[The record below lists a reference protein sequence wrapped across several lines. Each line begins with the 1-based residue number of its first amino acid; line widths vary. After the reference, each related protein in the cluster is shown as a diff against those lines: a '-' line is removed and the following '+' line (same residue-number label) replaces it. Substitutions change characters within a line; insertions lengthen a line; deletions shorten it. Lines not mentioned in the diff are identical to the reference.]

1 MRKLCLVCAGLFLAC
16 VAAGAACAGQET
28 ATAPASAPPSA
39 TAPAAPSSTAAAPP
53 AADEV
58 QTKRVLG
65 VMPNFRSVSP
75 GQVVERPTVK
85 QRFVMT
91 TQDNFDYSSFIFDGF
106 VAAGAFLG
114 KSTPEFHQGVAGYGR
129 YYWHTLADQSIENYW
144 VEFIIP
150 SINHEDSRYYALGKR
165 GGGVLRRAAY
175 SLSRVVVTR
184 SDAGKPMFNLGE
196 VGGSAIAA
204 GISTFYYP
212 TREQTAGV
220 AARNWGLDV
229 MYDATVFLFHEFWP
243 DISHGLGLK
252 IGAAAGN

>member
-1 MRKLCLVCAGLFLAC
+1 MRKLSLLCRGLLSVWVVAGMD
-16 VAAGAACAGQET
+16 CAGQE
-28 ATAPASAPPSA
+28 SL
-39 TAPAAPSSTAAAPP
+39 PAAPSSTLSTAP
-53 AADEV
+53 DEL

-75 GQVVERPTVK
+75 GQAVERPTIRQK
-85 QRFVMT
+85 FVT
-91 TQDNFDYSSFIFDGF
+91 TTLDNFDYSSFIFDGF
-106 VAAGAFLG
+106 VAAGAFVG
-114 KSTPEFHQGVAGYGR
+114 KSTPEFHQGAAGYGR

-150 SINHEDSRYYALGKR
+150 SINHEDSRYYAMGRR
-165 GGGVLRRAAY
+165 GGGVFRRAGY

-184 SDAGKPMFNLGE
+184 SDEGKPMFNLGE

-212 TREQTAGV
+212 TREQTASV

-229 MYDATVFLFHEFWP
+229 MYDAAVFVFHEFWP
-243 DISHGLGLK
+243 DVSHKLGVK
-252 IGAAAGN
+252 VGATAGN